1 MDAKRK
7 QQPQWQKVIVTCS
20 GLCSSPVSVLGLENS
35 QREKI
40 CSFLT
45 KLNSCPQTGNWNHS
59 HTTGLFSLNRCSMYW
74 IYSNTGFQEMP
85 AVTHIKLSAIQRQCF
100 HWQQPQSLVPL
111 WWVWVL
117 LVYLHSHVHTFRNT
131 QLRHLHSVA
140 VQTQAEE
147 PKSEYQLWLD
157 SVRNELSKKMG
168 RGIDRICALQSSLL
182 ARAQEQSVTLF
193 F

>member
-20 GLCSSPVSVLGLENS
+20 GLCSSPVSVLGLETS
-35 QREKI
+35 QKEKI

-100 HWQQPQSLVPL
+100 HWQQPQSLG
-111 WWVWVL
+111 
-117 LVYLHSHVHTFRNT
+117 
-131 QLRHLHSVA
+131 
-140 VQTQAEE
+140 E
-147 PKSEYQLWLD
+147 SEYSLYIFTPMCTHSETLNLGTYTLLQFRLKQ
-157 SVRNELSKKMG
+157 RNPNQNINS
-168 RGIDRICALQSSLL
+168 D
-182 ARAQEQSVTLF
+182 
-193 F
+193 